1 VASILVA
8 EDDRKQAE
16 LLRAY
21 LTRDGHAVDVVH
33 DGRAA
38 LDALRTSDPD
48 LLVLDV
54 MMPLLDGR
62 DVLRVTRGE
71 RRAAVIM
78 VTAMAEEADQLLG
91 FDLGADD
98 YVTKPYSPRQLVA
111 RVNAVL
117 RRTAP
122 AQQTAAV
129 VAVGALSI
137 DSERFEAR
145 RDGQLLALTPR
156 EFRLLETLATR
167 PGRAFSRSEL
177 LEAIAGFD
185 SFALERTVDM
195 HIMNIRRKVETD
207 PAHPTCVVTVKGRGY
222 KLDDAADDAPGAAPG
237 RPR

>member
-1 VASILVA
+1 MLVA

-21 LTRDGHAVDVVH
+21 LAKDGHAVSVVH

-78 VTAMAEEADQLLG
+78 VTAMAAEADQLLG

-117 RRTAP
+117 RRTAA
-122 AQQTAAV
+122 AQPSSPV
-129 VAVGALSI
+129 VVIGSLSV

-145 RDGQLLALTPR
+145 RDGQVLPLTPR
-156 EFRLLETLATR
+156 EFRLLETLASQ
-167 PGRAFSRSEL
+167 PGRAFSRGEL

-195 HIMNIRRKVETD
+195 HIMNIRRKVEAD

-222 KLDDAADDAPGAAPG
+222 KLDDTADGAPGAVPG

>member
-1 VASILVA
+1 MASILVA
-8 EDDRKQAE
+8 EDDTKQAE

-21 LTRDGHAVDVVH
+21 LTKDGHTVTVVH

-38 LDALRTSDPD
+38 LDALRTGDPD

-78 VTAMAEEADQLLG
+78 VTAMAAEPDQLLG

-122 AQQTAAV
+122 ARPASTV
-129 VAVGALSI
+129 VVIGALSI
-137 DSERFEAR
+137 DSDRVEAR

-156 EFRLLETLATR
+156 EFRLLETLASQ
-167 PGRAFSRSEL
+167 PGRAFSRAEL

-185 SFALERTVDM
+185 SFALERTIDM
-195 HIMNIRRKVETD
+195 HIMNIRRKLEAD
-207 PAHPTCVVTVKGRGY
+207 PAAPTHLLTVKGRGY
-222 KLDDAADDAPGAAPG
+222 KLDDAPVE
-237 RPR
+237 PRR

>member
-1 VASILVA
+1 MASILVA
-8 EDDRKQAE
+8 EDDTKQAE

-21 LTRDGHAVDVVH
+21 LTKDGHAVTVVH

-78 VTAMAEEADQLLG
+78 VTALSAESDQLLG

-122 AQQTAAV
+122 AQQPSAAV
-129 VAVGALSI
+129 VIGALSI
-137 DSERFEAR
+137 DGERFEAR
-145 RDGQLLALTPR
+145 RDGRVLALTPR
-156 EFRLLETLATR
+156 EFRLLQTLASQ
-167 PGRAFSRSEL
+167 PGRAFSRAEL

-185 SFALERTVDM
+185 SFALERTIDM
-195 HIMNIRRKVETD
+195 HIMNIRRKVEAD
-207 PAHPTCVVTVKGRGY
+207 PSAPTHLLTVKGRGY
-222 KLDDAADDAPGAAPG
+222 KLDDALLEQRA
-237 RPR
+237 

>member
-1 VASILVA
+1 MASILVA
-8 EDDRKQAE
+8 EDDTKQAE

-21 LTRDGHAVDVVH
+21 LTKDGHAVTVVH

-78 VTAMAEEADQLLG
+78 VTALSAESDQLLG

-122 AQQTAAV
+122 AQQPSPAV
-129 VAVGALSI
+129 VIGALSI
-137 DSERFEAR
+137 DGERFEAR
-145 RDGQLLALTPR
+145 RDGRVLALTPR
-156 EFRLLETLATR
+156 EFRLLQTLASQ
-167 PGRAFSRSEL
+167 PGRAFSRAEL

-185 SFALERTVDM
+185 SFALERTIDM
-195 HIMNIRRKVETD
+195 HIMNIRRKVEAD
-207 PAHPTCVVTVKGRGY
+207 PSAPTHLLTVKGRGY
-222 KLDDAADDAPGAAPG
+222 KLDDALLEQRA
-237 RPR
+237 